1 MRVLLEMQD
10 RLVELETRLNQ
21 CDDTETVQ
29 LNLSSRRQDRNHER
43 RDILLQIETT
53 LGSYGVWK

>member
-43 RDILLQIETT
+43 RAILLQIETT
-53 LGSYGVWK
+53 LGSYGAWK